1 MSDAA
6 VTQPPMSFVQ
16 RRLVRPIL
24 ALLRQGITPEKIALS
39 LAFGVVCGVFPIMG
53 ATTLLCLVAAFALR
67 LNQVAI
73 QVVNYVMSPFQVGG
87 ILFFVR
93 LGERLLS
100 APPIPLSPIEL
111 LRRFQEDPLS
121 SIRSFGVSGLH
132 AILGWSVVAPFLA
145 LALYFLTVPVLR
157 RAAERMK
164 RAPQP

>member
-1 MSDAA
+1 
-6 VTQPPMSFVQ
+6 
-16 RRLVRPIL
+16 
-24 ALLRQGITPEKIALS
+24 
-39 LAFGVVCGVFPIMG
+39 MG

-73 QVVNYVMSPFQVGG
+73 QVVNYVMSPFQVRG

-100 APPIPLSPIEL
+100 APPIPLSPVEL
-111 LRRFQEDPLS
+111 LQRFQEDPLS
-121 SIRSFGVSGLH
+121 SIRSFAVSGLH